1 MEVIGASVMAM
12 SVAIFDAN
20 RVEGFETLL
29 AERLQQKGEEGT
41 RAMLSPVT

>member
-1 MEVIGASVMAM
+1 MIKPA
-12 SVAIFDAN
+12 AIFDAY

-29 AERLQQKGEEGT
+29 AERFQQKGEEGT